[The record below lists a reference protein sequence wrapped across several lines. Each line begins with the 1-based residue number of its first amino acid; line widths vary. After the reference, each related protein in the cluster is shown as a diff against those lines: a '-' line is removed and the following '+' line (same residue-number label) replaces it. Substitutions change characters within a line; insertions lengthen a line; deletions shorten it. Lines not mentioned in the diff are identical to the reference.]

1 MKLQPHGESQI
12 PFKRRKKF
20 PAANKNSLNSAFA
33 PTAKDSS
40 PKETIAYICGLRAR
54 IECEPLSEHSTHSD
68 RVTNIGYCLF
78 RGASVCLRNPEL
90 FLLPTGNSLISAFL
104 QLMSVNQVH
113 DQDNKNNCD

>member
-1 MKLQPHGESQI
+1 MICPYIVIYYNSINSCRL
-12 PFKRRKKF
+12 RKKTDKITI
-20 PAANKNSLNSAFA
+20 PS
-33 PTAKDSS
+33 PAKDSS
-40 PKETIAYICGLRAR
+40 RREQIAHICGLRAR

-90 FLLPTGNSLISAFL
+90 FLLPSGNSLFSAFL